1 MKQLWISLAL
11 LGLLFCGTL
20 ANTAYLSSFTH
31 EITALLLEAEIKGE
45 SGDWE
50 TATALTQQA
59 RARWE
64 KHSTY
69 LHTTLRHTDLDS
81 VYLFF
86 LQVEEFLDCREGG
99 EYSAANAALIG
110 HLTLLREQEELT
122 IKNIL

>member
-1 MKQLWISLAL
+1 MKRLWISLAL

-20 ANTAYLSSFTH
+20 ANTAYLSSFTC
-31 EITALLLEAEIKGE
+31 EITDLLLLAETKGE
-45 SGDWE
+45 AGDWE
-50 TATALTQQA
+50 AASVLTKQA
-59 RARWE
+59 REHWE
-64 KHSTY
+64 SHSTY
-69 LHTTLRHTDLDS
+69 LHTTLRHADLDN

-86 LQVEEFLDCREGG
+86 LQVEEFLDCQEGG